1 VQEHGHQPEVQQQQQ
16 QQQSGLLLLVPLT
29 LGVGKVSLN

>member
-1 VQEHGHQPEVQQQQQ
+1 VQEHGHQPEVQQQ